1 MASGVHPSNARATT
15 TVRQYGRIADDHSG
29 YGVDHTPG
37 PRATKEPPMSVVVLL
52 LLLALLFGG
61 LGLFVGA
68 LKWALIIALV
78 LLVASAVTGFSGR
91 SRI

>member
-1 MASGVHPSNARATT
+1 
-15 TVRQYGRIADDHSG
+15 
-29 YGVDHTPG
+29 
-37 PRATKEPPMSVVVLL
+37 MSLVVVL

-68 LKWALIIALV
+68 LKWALVIAVV
-78 LLVASAVTGFSGR
+78 LLIAGAVTGFAGR